1 MFCTLKSTKM
11 CFRFSLKC
19 FLPILW
25 HFFHFWTW
33 KIRNE
38 GLKYGKFIIKSA
50 KNILRKNGN
59 TFLQILMYRTRR
71 TKQIIMNL
79 IPLYLFDLWMWKLIK
94 YSRESVGVSFCP
106 NAVTWT
112 FGDKKSIFSHIIL
125 FSDGS
130 VWHEVLY
137 KHFLSTWL
145 SPVYYP

>member
-1 MFCTLKSTKM
+1 MFCTLKSAKM
-11 CFRFSLKC
+11 CFRFSSKC

-59 TFLQILMYRTRR
+59 TFLQILMYRTIR

-79 IPLYLFDLWMWKLIK
+79 IPLFLFDFWTWKLIK
-94 YSRESVGVSFCP
+94 YSRKSVGVIFGP
-106 NAVTWT
+106 NGVSELLATE
-112 FGDKKSIFSHIIL
+112 KSIFSHIIL
-125 FSDGS
+125 FSDGFI
-130 VWHEVLY
+130 WHEVHY
-137 KHFLSTWL
+137 KNFLSTWL
-145 SPVYYP
+145 SRVHYP